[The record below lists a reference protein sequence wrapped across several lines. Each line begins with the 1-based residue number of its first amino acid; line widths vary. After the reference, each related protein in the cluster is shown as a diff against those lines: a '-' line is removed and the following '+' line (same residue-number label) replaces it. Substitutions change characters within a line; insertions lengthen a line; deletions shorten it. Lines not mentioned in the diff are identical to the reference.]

1 MLELRYFIWV
11 FYESNLSISTNNFDL
26 VTLNLEFDLLFE
38 NFDFAN
44 NFWKVNFKSFYIST
58 ENFVRIKLSAGTIN
72 FYYGT
77 LTLQL
82 TYFLKTLTLVV
93 TVLEHEYS
101 LWLDLS
107 VGTLRFDLDFWPILT
122 IHIGENF

>member
-11 FYESNLSISTNNFDL
+11 LYESSLSIGTNNFDL

-44 NFWKVNFKSFYIST
+44 NFWKVNVKSFYIST
-58 ENFVRIKLSAGTIN
+58 ENFVRIKLSVGTIN

-77 LTLQL
+77 WTLQL

-107 VGTLRFDLDFWPILT
+107 VGTLRFDLDFWPILR
-122 IHIGENF
+122 IDIGENF